1 MSYKSFETERLIL
14 KPTDLEDIDFIFELM
29 NTPKWTE
36 YIGDRNIKTQDDAK
50 QYIINRH
57 LPNFENNG
65 FGSYTLIL
73 KENGSKI
80 GSSGLFKRE
89 SLEVVD
95 IGFAF
100 LPEYEGKAY
109 GYESSKKILEAAK
122 NDFGLKKVSAIT
134 LPNNIASQKLIEKL
148 GLSYQKMVKPFAEDD
163 EELMYYEMDL

>member
-29 NTPKWTE
+29 NTPKWIE
-36 YIGDRNIKTQDDAK
+36 YIGDRNIKTQNDAK
-50 QYIINRH
+50 QYIIDRH
-57 LPNFENNG
+57 LPNFEKNG

-122 NDFGLKKVSAIT
+122 NEFGLKKISAIT
-134 LPNNIASQKLIEKL
+134 LPSNIASQKLIEKL

>member
-14 KPTDLEDIDFIFELM
+14 KPTDLEDVDFIFELM
-29 NTPKWTE
+29 NTPKWIE
-36 YIGDRNIKTQDDAK
+36 YIGDRNIKTQNDAK
-50 QYIINRH
+50 QYIIDRH
-57 LPNFENNG
+57 LPNFEKNG

-122 NDFGLKKVSAIT
+122 NEFGLKKISAIT
-134 LPNNIASQKLIEKL
+134 LPSNIASQKLIEKL
-148 GLSYQKMVKPFAEDD
+148 GLRYQKMVKPFAEDD

>member
-29 NTPKWTE
+29 NTPKWIE